1 MYVCG
6 HACLRMG
13 TRMVVSNPLCTLL
26 HTCCCPRVPC
36 DSSSKACPPTWELQG
51 GQPEGSLQNSHM
63 TCPVIVVS
71 HLTFDVTT
79 LYLGGSLVPVEK
91 SGSGVY
97 VLVGGHWEI
106 SHEDELREGS
116 E

>member
-1 MYVCG
+1 
-6 HACLRMG
+6 
-13 TRMVVSNPLCTLL
+13 
-26 HTCCCPRVPC
+26 
-36 DSSSKACPPTWELQG
+36 
-51 GQPEGSLQNSHM
+51 M